1 MACEVSCVALT
12 SLADRTI
19 QTTLDPLLQGLSRD
33 YVDEAD
39 LSERI
44 KKLFEARPGAGQGL
58 GRWRVSE
65 SDCGVDD
72 VGLWSHWSGRKQ
84 TLRSRTV
91 VWTKFGLGSGRW
103 AAVGAETVAT
113 IIDRLGY
120 GRGMGHAVALLFA
133 VCVALTNTG
142 LWF

>member
-1 MACEVSCVALT
+1 MSCVALT

-65 SDCGVDD
+65 SDCGVTGVDESKPFG
-72 VGLWSHWSGRKQ
+72 VGLWCGRNSDWGVDDGPQLVKRPLQ
-84 TLRSRTV
+84 
-91 VWTKFGLGSGRW
+91 
-103 AAVGAETVAT
+103 
-113 IIDRLGY
+113 RL
-120 GRGMGHAVALLFA
+120 
-133 VCVALTNTG
+133 
-142 LWF
+142 